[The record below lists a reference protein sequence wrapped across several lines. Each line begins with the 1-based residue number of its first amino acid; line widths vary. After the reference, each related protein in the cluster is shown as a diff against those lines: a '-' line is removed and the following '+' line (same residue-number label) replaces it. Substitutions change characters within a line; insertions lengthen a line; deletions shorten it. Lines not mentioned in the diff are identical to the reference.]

1 MESDAAAEL
10 RGPRRDGAAGRAGIE
25 IRTALGSSVSTRY
38 LAKCNRRTPE
48 GRQLISADDECLSL
62 RPIPLSVRD
71 PCPRDRESN
80 PSPSTAGSAN
90 PLSAALRCL
99 SLPCNGSVQL
109 LAEKCRFGLASRMRS
124 EQ

>member
-1 MESDAAAEL
+1 MLDL
-10 RGPRRDGAAGRAGIE
+10 NPG
-25 IRTALGSSVSTRY
+25 TGSSNPFPSSGESANFRF
-38 LAKCNRRTPE
+38 L
-48 GRQLISADDECLSL
+48 SADDECLSL

-99 SLPCNGSVQL
+99 SLPCNGSVQPFFRSGCYRLLMDTVNPPKPWL
-109 LAEKCRFGLASRMRS
+109 LAQRCK
-124 EQ
+124 